1 MSETAT
7 YQRPESFTV
16 PEGGLAS
23 FLTATTGDWADDDNN
38 PIPSSGIAQAK
49 QAAEKLS
56 EFGRYEDTYMVHAA
70 EGETVIPTAIFDENP
85 RLKESLF
92 RQMREMGLEPE
103 SYVVGSDLNSINPVT
118 GQPEFFFKKLFK
130 GIKKA
135 VKGVVKVFKKIAP
148 IVLPIALAF
157 TPLGPVYGAMVGSG
171 LGSLIQGKSIGKSL
185 KSALIAGAGA
195 GMMTGLAG
203 GFGAKAGTSFGEGF
217 STSVGNALSAPGA
230 RFAALG
236 QGLTPGSN
244 TDLFSTKYLSATPA
258 EVNDPMK
265 IIQTDPANLPA
276 LRDGAGNIIDPTGAN
291 SPVMRLPE
299 ARGLTTSANAPAL
312 SSGTTPM
319 DANRLFGPSAY
330 DPSGGVL
337 NKASNLPM
345 ASVRADSL
353 PLANTQPYVNPTLN
367 PNSTATGG
375 ITSAGGVN
383 TGAGESR
390 NFLQRTGDYLTGGSP
405 ADVELMRKTAGDK
418 YVAEMAARNITPTA
432 AEVTAIMDKAG
443 PSMLRRF
450 GPSAAI
456 GTGGFSLAGGFK
468 TPEEEEIDLGPTG
481 QELYDANPEKY
492 GYMGD
497 FNYLKP
503 YNASS
508 GYNDVYSRT
517 MFAAKGGNAVAFP
530 RRIGG
535 ISGPGTGTSDDVPAM
550 LSDGEFVMTADAVRG
565 AGGGNRQR
573 GINNMYSMMRRFE
586 GGLV

>member
-103 SYVVGSDLNSINPVT
+103 SYIVGNELNSLNPVT
-118 GQPEFFFKKLFK
+118 GQPEFFLKKLWK
-130 GIKKA
+130 GVKKA

-157 TPLGPVYGAMVGSG
+157 TPLGPIYGAMAGAG
-171 LGSLIQGKSIGKSL
+171 IGSLIQGKSIGKSL

-195 GMMTGLAG
+195 GLMTGLSG
-203 GFGAKAGTSFGEGF
+203 GLQGMGTGGVGFGKGFTSG
-217 STSVGNALSAPGA
+217 VGNALSSPGA
-230 RFAALG
+230 RVANLFNPSADQFGTKFLNPNTAVQNMSQPPPPPPNLSASGVNLDKLPVSGSRLPEIGVERAQELGLTGNLRGTAGGIPPRAQTFNAANYQQFAKTPQELAALRTPVG
-236 QGLTPGSN
+236 QGLTSTQLIDPNVGSN
-244 TDLFSTKYLSATPA
+244 LADAGQGVNKLADRSKFQTFRDYMVRGGRSKEQILQAQNAAKANYITNTP
-258 EVNDPMK
+258 
-265 IIQTDPANLPA
+265 TNLQSPEGLA
-276 LRDGAGNIIDPTGAN
+276 NIIAA
-291 SPVMRLPE
+291 E
-299 ARGLTTSANAPAL
+299 
-312 SSGTTPM
+312 
-319 DANRLFGPSAY
+319 GPS
-330 DPSGGVL
+330 
-337 NKASNLPM
+337 
-345 ASVRADSL
+345 
-353 PLANTQPYVNPTLN
+353 TL
-367 PNSTATGG
+367 
-375 ITSAGGVN
+375 
-383 TGAGESR
+383 
-390 NFLQRTGDYLTGGSP
+390 Q
-405 ADVELMRKTAGDK
+405 
-418 YVAEMAARNITPTA
+418 
-432 AEVTAIMDKAG
+432 
-443 PSMLRRF
+443 RF
-450 GPSAAI
+450 GPSAAL
-456 GTGGFSLAGGFK
+456 GTGVFALSGGFK
-468 TPEEEEIDLGPTG
+468 TPKEEEIAMGPTG
-481 QELYDANPEKY
+481 QELYDADPAKY
-492 GYMGD
+492 GYMSDLGYLD
-497 FNYLKP
+497 AYNKPSNY
-503 YNASS
+503 N
-508 GYNDVYSRT
+508 NVYRPT
-517 MFAAKGGNAVAFP
+517 MFAAGGGDAVAFP

>member
-157 TPLGPVYGAMVGSG
+157 TPLGPIYGAMAGAG
-171 LGSLIQGKSIGKSL
+171 IGSLIQGKSIGKSL
-185 KSALIAGAGA
+185 KASLIAGAGA
-195 GMMTGLAG
+195 GLMSGLSG
-203 GFGAKAGTSFGEGF
+203 GLQGMGTDGVGFGKGFTSG
-217 STSVGNALSAPGA
+217 VGNALSSPGA
-230 RFAALG
+230 RVANLFNPSADQFGTKFLSPNTAVEGVGPAGNFSAGPVQATVGQKLDQPFLDANLTAAEKAFYS
-236 QGLTPGSN
+236 QPGVN
-244 TDLFSTKYLSATPA
+244 QPFTNLSAAEKAYYNQLRPDQVNFPA
-258 EVNDPMK
+258 SIK
-265 IIQTDPANLPA
+265 
-276 LRDGAGNIIDPTGAN
+276 PTGLN
-291 SPVMRLPE
+291 TS
-299 ARGLTTSANAPAL
+299 GLNTTAAP
-312 SSGTTPM
+312 
-319 DANRLFGPSAY
+319 
-330 DPSGGVL
+330 
-337 NKASNLPM
+337 
-345 ASVRADSL
+345 
-353 PLANTQPYVNPTLN
+353 
-367 PNSTATGG
+367 
-375 ITSAGGVN
+375 

-390 NFLQRTGDYLTGGSP
+390 NFLQRTKDLLTGGSP
-405 ADVELMRKTAGDK
+405 ADVELMKQTAAEK
-418 YVAEMAARNITPTA
+418 YVANMRGLGVEPTA
-432 AEVTAIMDKAG
+432 AEVSAEMAKAG
-443 PSMLRRF
+443 PGMLRKY

-456 GTGGFSLAGGFK
+456 GTGVFSLAGGFK
-468 TPEEEEIDLGPTG
+468 VPEEEEVDLGPTG
-481 QELYDANPEKY
+481 QELYDANPEQY
-492 GYMGD
+492 GYMSD
-497 FNYLKP
+497 LSYLNP
-503 YNASS
+503 YNAPSNNA
-508 GYNDVYSRT
+508 YRPT

>member
-38 PIPSSGIAQAK
+38 SIPSSGIAQAK

-157 TPLGPVYGAMVGSG
+157 TPLGPIYGAMAGAG
-171 LGSLIQGKSIGKSL
+171 IGSLIQGKSIGKSL

-195 GMMTGLAG
+195 GLMTGLSG
-203 GFGAKAGTSFGEGF
+203 GLQGMGTGGVGFGKGFTSG
-217 STSVGNALSAPGA
+217 VGNALSSPGA
-230 RFAALG
+230 R
-236 QGLTPGSN
+236 
-244 TDLFSTKYLSATPA
+244 
-258 EVNDPMK
+258 V
-265 IIQTDPANLPA
+265 ANLF
-276 LRDGAGNIIDPTGAN
+276 N
-291 SPVMRLPE
+291 
-299 ARGLTTSANAPAL
+299 
-312 SSGTTPM
+312 
-319 DANRLFGPSAY
+319 PSA
-330 DPSGGVL
+330 DQFGT
-337 NKASNLPM
+337 KF
-345 ASVRADSL
+345 
-353 PLANTQPYVNPTLN
+353 LN
-367 PNSTATGG
+367 PNTAVEGVG
-375 ITSAGGVN
+375 PAGNFSAGPVQATVGQKLDQPFLDANLTAAEKTFYSQPGVN
-383 TGAGESR
+383 QPFTNLSAAEKAYYNQLRPDQVNFPASIKPTGLNTSGLNTTAAPTGAGESR

-405 ADVELMRKTAGDK
+405 ADLAKAKEV
-418 YVAEMAARNITPTA
+418 ARNTYLANTPTNLQS
-432 AEVTAIMDKAG
+432 AEGLAKAVADAG
-443 PSMLRRF
+443 PGMLRKY

-456 GTGGFSLAGGFK
+456 GTGVFSLAGGFK
-468 TPEEEEIDLGPTG
+468 VPEEEEVDLGPTG
-481 QELYDANPEKY
+481 QELYDANPEQY
-492 GYMGD
+492 GYMSD
-497 FNYLKP
+497 LSYLNP
-503 YNASS
+503 YNAPSNNA
-508 GYNDVYSRT
+508 YRPT

-550 LSDGEFVMTADAVRG
+550 LSDGEFVFTARAVRG
-565 AGGGNRQR
+565 AGKGSREDGMK
-573 GINNMYSMMRRFE
+573 NMYDMMRQFE
-586 GGLV
+586 ARV

>member
-103 SYVVGSDLNSINPVT
+103 SYIVGNELNSLNPVT
-118 GQPEFFFKKLFK
+118 GQPEFFLKKLWK
-130 GIKKA
+130 GVKKA

-157 TPLGPVYGAMVGSG
+157 TPLGPIYGAMVGSG

-203 GFGAKAGTSFGEGF
+203 GFGAQAGTSFGEGF
-217 STSVGNALSAPGA
+217 SSSVGNALSAPGA

-299 ARGLTTSANAPAL
+299 ARSLSTSKGASALTR
-312 SSGTTPM
+312 GTTDIVAKPTF
-319 DANRLFGPSAY
+319 NTTNL
-330 DPSGGVL
+330 GGG
-337 NKASNLPM
+337 AG
-345 ASVRADSL
+345 VRADSL
-353 PLANTQPYVNPTLN
+353 PLASTQPYVNPTFN
-367 PNSTATGG
+367 PNPTATGG
-375 ITSAGGVN
+375 ITGAGGVN

-456 GTGGFSLAGGFK
+456 GTGVFSLAGGFK

>member
-148 IVLPIALAF
+148 IILPIALAF
-157 TPLGPVYGAMVGSG
+157 TPLGPIFGPMVGSG
-171 LGSLIQGKSIGKSL
+171 LASLIQGKSIGKSL
-185 KSALIAGAGA
+185 KSALISGAVSGL
-195 GMMTGLAG
+195 GTGLAG
-203 GFGAKAGTSFGEGF
+203 GFNAAPGTSFGEGF
-217 STSVGNALSAPGA
+217 TSSIGSALSAPGA

-236 QGLTPGSN
+236 QGLTPNSG
-244 TDLFSTKYLSATPA
+244 TDLFSTKYLSATP
-258 EVNDPMK
+258 NDPMGK
-265 IIQTDPANLPA
+265 FLKTDPANLPA
-276 LRDGAGNIIDPTGAN
+276 FRDATGRIIDPRGLNAPVMGLQEARSLSTSTGASALTRGPTPIVAN
-291 SPVMRLPE
+291 SYTRP
-299 ARGLTTSANAPAL
+299 SI
-312 SSGTTPM
+312 SSISMP
-319 DANRLFGPSAY
+319 F
-330 DPSGGVL
+330 SG
-337 NKASNLPM
+337 
-345 ASVRADSL
+345 VRADN
-353 PLANTQPYVNPTLN
+353 LATAVAPKPYVNPTLDPKASAN
-367 PNSTATGG
+367 LLKTPIKTTTLGG
-375 ITSAGGVN
+375 GGGG
-383 TGAGESR
+383 GAGESR
-390 NFLQRTGDYLTGGSP
+390 NFLQRTGDWLTGGSP
-405 ADVELMRKTAGDK
+405 ADVELMKQNAAK
-418 YVAEMAARNITPTA
+418 EYVATMRGMNIEPTA
-432 AEVTAIMDKAG
+432 ADITAKMAESG
-443 PSMLRRF
+443 PGMFRTYA
-450 GPSAAI
+450 PSLAL
-456 GTGGFSLAGGFK
+456 GTGIFSAAGGFDD
-468 TPEEEEIDLGPTG
+468 PEEEEVDLGPTG
-481 QELYDANPEKY
+481 EELFAADPARY
-492 GYMGD
+492 GYISDLG
-497 FNYLKP
+497 YLKP
-503 YNASS
+503 YSTPSS
-508 GYNDVYSRT
+508 YNSVYTPT
-517 MFAAKGGNAVAFP
+517 MFAANGGSAVSFP
-530 RRIGG
+530 RRMGG
-535 ISGPGTGTSDDVPAM
+535 ISGAGTGTSDSVPAM

-573 GINNMYSMMRRFE
+573 GINNMYSIMRRFE

>member
-38 PIPSSGIAQAK
+38 SIPSSGIAQAK

-157 TPLGPVYGAMVGSG
+157 TPLGPIYGAMAGAG
-171 LGSLIQGKSIGKSL
+171 IGSLIQGKSIGKSL

-195 GMMTGLAG
+195 GLMTGLSG
-203 GFGAKAGTSFGEGF
+203 GLQGMGTGGVGFGKGFTSG
-217 STSVGNALSAPGA
+217 VGNALSSPGA
-230 RFAALG
+230 R
-236 QGLTPGSN
+236 
-244 TDLFSTKYLSATPA
+244 
-258 EVNDPMK
+258 V
-265 IIQTDPANLPA
+265 ANLF
-276 LRDGAGNIIDPTGAN
+276 N
-291 SPVMRLPE
+291 
-299 ARGLTTSANAPAL
+299 
-312 SSGTTPM
+312 
-319 DANRLFGPSAY
+319 PSA
-330 DPSGGVL
+330 DQFGT
-337 NKASNLPM
+337 KF
-345 ASVRADSL
+345 
-353 PLANTQPYVNPTLN
+353 LN
-367 PNSTATGG
+367 PNTAVEGVG
-375 ITSAGGVN
+375 PAGNFSAGPVQATVGQKLDQPFLDANLTAAEKTFYSQPGVN
-383 TGAGESR
+383 QPFTNLSAAEKAYYNQLRPDQVNFPASIKPTGLNTSGLNTTAAPTGAGESR

-405 ADVELMRKTAGDK
+405 ADLAKAKEV
-418 YVAEMAARNITPTA
+418 ARNTYLANTPTNLQS
-432 AEVTAIMDKAG
+432 AEGLAKAVADAG
-443 PSMLRRF
+443 PGMLRKY

-456 GTGGFSLAGGFK
+456 GTGVFSLAGGFK
-468 TPEEEEIDLGPTG
+468 VPEEEEVDLGPTG
-481 QELYDANPEKY
+481 QELYDANPEQY
-492 GYMGD
+492 GYMSD
-497 FNYLKP
+497 LSYLNP
-503 YNASS
+503 YNAPSNNA
-508 GYNDVYSRT
+508 YRPT